1 MSWIAPA
8 CISSC
13 SWHFSPEATPKS
25 CFSPLNFPTSG
36 TTHGRSC
43 ICIVPAPWFSCSE
56 FLAQMLQSFCFSCH
70 SFMHCGLIKRKKKGG
85 DFVFCLM
92 PTLDEAVPGPCP
104 VPPATE
110 MVSFSMAAVKMEKS
124 LGSPNLH

>member
-1 MSWIAPA
+1 MEGPA
-8 CISSC
+8 
-13 SWHFSPEATPKS
+13 FV
-25 CFSPLNFPTSG
+25 LYLL
-36 TTHGRSC
+36 HGFHAQSFLLRCCRVSVLVAIPSC
-43 ICIVPAPWFSCSE
+43 IVVSLRE
-56 FLAQMLQSFCFSCH
+56 
-70 SFMHCGLIKRKKKGG
+70 KKKGG